1 MCRKLI
7 EKERDGAMVSVISQY
22 MDKVVLL
29 RSVTAWANGIHA
41 DGNVQDLSNE
51 GEMRLRELLE
61 QASKDQTRVLTERMD
76 VLKWIL
82 DDPADFPVLLGGGDV
97 RIELVSPIL
106 VHHLGGVS

>member
-7 EKERDGAMVSVISQY
+7 ETDYDGTMSSVISQY
-22 MDKVVLL
+22 MDKINLL
-29 RSVTAWANGIHA
+29 RSITAWANGIHA
-41 DGNVQDLSNE
+41 DSNVQDLSNE

-61 QASKDQTRVLTERMD
+61 QASKEQNEILTGRME

-82 DDPADFPVLLGGGDV
+82 DDPADFPVLLGGSDV

-106 VHHLGGVS
+106 VLLLRGVN

>member
-1 MCRKLI
+1 MNS
-7 EKERDGAMVSVISQY
+7 AISQY
-22 MDKVVLL
+22 MDKIKLL

-61 QASKDQTRVLTERMD
+61 QASKEQTEVLIRRLE
-76 VLKWIL
+76 VLKWTL
-82 DDPADFPVLLGGGDV
+82 DDPADFPVLLGGSDV

-106 VHHLGGVS
+106 VHLLEGVN